1 MANKTSKSTTLSEQI
16 YDELYH
22 DITDQRL
29 VCGQKLTLKILK
41 ERFGVSHTPIREALT
56 RLAEN
61 GLVTYYSNCGVTVTE
76 FTEEDIRQI
85 YRFIGELDAMAI
97 QFCKNAFSEAPLL
110 FELEQI
116 LKKGNALL
124 EAGEIIAWKEYS
136 EQIHTA
142 FYHHAQNEYLNDAAK
157 KVRAKVEVLSCM
169 YYHQSSS
176 VEDINQFHTRIYE
189 LIQKRD
195 FDQAAD
201 LMRSHLQYDMVY
213 ALNAYKEYQEKN
225 KIK

>member
-29 VCGQKLTLKILK
+29 ICGQKLTLKVLK

-76 FTEEDIRQI
+76 FTEDDIRQI

-116 LKKGNALL
+116 LKKGNAML
-124 EAGEIIAWKEYS
+124 EAGEIAEWKEYS
-136 EQIHTA
+136 EQFHTA
-142 FYHHAQNEYLNDAAK
+142 FYRHAQNDYLNDAAK
-157 KVRAKVEVLSCM
+157 KVRAKIEVLSCM
-169 YYHQSSS
+169 YYQPTN
-176 VEDINQFHTRIYE
+176 VESINECHTRIYE
-189 LIQKRD
+189 LISEKN

-225 KIK
+225 R

>member
-1 MANKTSKSTTLSEQI
+1 MSNKSSKSTLSEQI

-29 VCGQKLTLKILK
+29 ICGQKLTLKVLK

-61 GLVTYYSNCGVTVTE
+61 GLVTYYSNCGVSVTE
-76 FTEEDIRQI
+76 FTEDDIRQI

-97 QFCKNAFSEAPLL
+97 MFCKNAFSEAPLL
-110 FELEQI
+110 FELEQL
-116 LKKGNALL
+116 LKKGNAML
-124 EAGEIIAWKEYS
+124 ENSEIAEWKEYS
-136 EQIHTA
+136 EQFHTA
-142 FYHHAQNEYLNDAAK
+142 FYRHAQNDYLNEAAK

-169 YYHQSSS
+169 YYQPTN
-176 VEDINQFHTRIYE
+176 VEAINQCHTEIFE
-189 LIQKRD
+189 LIKTRD
-195 FDQAAD
+195 FDKAAD
-201 LMRSHLQYDMVY
+201 LMRTHLQYDMVY

-225 KIK
+225 R

>member
-1 MANKTSKSTTLSEQI
+1 MSNKSSKSTLSEQI

-29 VCGQKLTLKILK
+29 ICGQKLTLKVLK

-76 FTEEDIRQI
+76 FTEDDIRQI

-97 QFCKNAFSEAPLL
+97 MFCKNAFSEAPLL

-116 LKKGNALL
+116 LKKGGALL
-124 EAGEIIAWKEYS
+124 ESGEIAEWKEYS
-136 EQIHTA
+136 EQFHMA
-142 FYHHAQNEYLNDAAK
+142 FYRHAQNDYLNEAAK

-169 YYHQSSS
+169 YYQPTN
-176 VEDINQFHTRIYE
+176 VESINQCHTKIYE

-195 FDQAAD
+195 FDKAAD
-201 LMRSHLQYDMVY
+201 LMRTHLQYDMVY

-225 KIK
+225 Q

>member
-1 MANKTSKSTTLSEQI
+1 MAGKTSKSTLSERI

-76 FTEEDIRQI
+76 FTDEDIRQI
-85 YRFIGELDAMAI
+85 YHFIGELDAMAI
-97 QFCKNAFSEAPLL
+97 RFCKNAFSEAPLL

-124 EAGEIIAWKEYS
+124 EQGEINEWKEYS
-136 EQIHTA
+136 EQFHTA
-142 FYHHAQNEYLNDAAK
+142 FYRHAQNEYLNDAAK
-157 KVRAKVEVLSCM
+157 KVRAKIEVLSCM
-169 YYHQSSS
+169 YYQPTN
-176 VEDINQFHTRIYE
+176 VEDINDCHTRIYE
-189 LIQKRD
+189 LIREKA

-201 LMRSHLQYDMVY
+201 LMRNHLQYDMVY
-213 ALNAYKEYQEKN
+213 ALNAYKEYQERNAGEK
-225 KIK
+225 

>member
-29 VCGQKLTLKILK
+29 ICGQKLTLKVLK

-76 FTEEDIRQI
+76 FTEDDIRQI

-116 LKKGNALL
+116 LKKGNAML
-124 EAGEIIAWKEYS
+124 EAGEIAEWKEYS
-136 EQIHTA
+136 EQFHTA
-142 FYHHAQNEYLNDAAK
+142 FYRHAQNDYLNDAAK
-157 KVRAKVEVLSCM
+157 KVRAKIEVLSCM
-169 YYHQSSS
+169 YYQPTN
-176 VEDINQFHTRIYE
+176 VESINECYTRIYE
-189 LIQKRD
+189 LISEKN

-225 KIK
+225 R

>member
-1 MANKTSKSTTLSEQI
+1 MSNKSSKSTLSEQI

-29 VCGQKLTLKILK
+29 ICGQKLTLKVLK

-76 FTEEDIRQI
+76 FTEDDIRQI

-97 QFCKNAFSEAPLL
+97 MFCKNAFSEAPLL

-116 LKKGNALL
+116 LKKGNAML
-124 EAGEIIAWKEYS
+124 EDGQISEWKEYS
-136 EQIHTA
+136 EQFHTA
-142 FYHHAQNEYLNDAAK
+142 FYRHAQNDYLNEAAK

-169 YYHQSSS
+169 YYQPTN
-176 VEDINQFHTRIYE
+176 VESINQCHTQIYE
-189 LIQKRD
+189 LIQNRD
-195 FDQAAD
+195 FDKAAD
-201 LMRSHLQYDMVY
+201 RMRSHLQYDMVY

-225 KIK
+225 R

>member
-1 MANKTSKSTTLSEQI
+1 MANKTTLSEQI

-29 VCGQKLTLKILK
+29 ICGQKLTLKVLK
-41 ERFGVSHTPIREALT
+41 DRFNVSHTPIREALT

-76 FTEEDIRQI
+76 FTETDIRQI
-85 YRFIGELDAMAI
+85 FQFIGELDAMAI

-116 LKKGNALL
+116 IKKGNVML
-124 EAGEIIAWKEYS
+124 EQGKIAEWKEFS
-136 EQIHTA
+136 EDFHVA
-142 FYHHAQNEYLNDAAK
+142 FYRHAQNEYLNEAAK
-157 KVRAKVEVLSCM
+157 KLRAKIEVLSCM
-169 YYHQSSS
+169 YYQQTNVEEINERHQ
-176 VEDINQFHTRIYE
+176 DIFN
-189 LIQKRD
+189 LIRD
-195 FDQAAD
+195 GEFDKASA

-213 ALNAYKEYQEKN
+213 ALNAYKEYQDKN
-225 KIK
+225 K

>member
-1 MANKTSKSTTLSEQI
+1 MAGKTSKSTLSERI

-76 FTEEDIRQI
+76 FADEDIRQI
-85 YRFIGELDAMAI
+85 YHFIGELDAMAI
-97 QFCKNAFSEAPLL
+97 RFCKNAFSEAPLL

-124 EAGEIIAWKEYS
+124 EQGEINEWKEYS
-136 EQIHTA
+136 EQFHTA
-142 FYHHAQNEYLNDAAK
+142 FYRHAQNEYLNDAAK
-157 KVRAKVEVLSCM
+157 KVRAKIEVLSCM
-169 YYHQSSS
+169 YHQPTN
-176 VEDINQFHTRIYE
+176 VEAINDCHTRIYE
-189 LIQKRD
+189 LIREKD

-201 LMRSHLQYDMVY
+201 LMRNHLQYDMVY
-213 ALNAYKEYQEKN
+213 ALNAYKEYQERNAGEK
-225 KIK
+225 